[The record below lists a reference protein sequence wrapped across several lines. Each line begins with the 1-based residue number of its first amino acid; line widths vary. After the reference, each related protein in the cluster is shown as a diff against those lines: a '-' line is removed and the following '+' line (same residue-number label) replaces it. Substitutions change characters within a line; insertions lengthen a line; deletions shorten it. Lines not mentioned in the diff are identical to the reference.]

1 MRHPCLHR
9 HPVPRRGR
17 IDRRRFIDMAIS
29 CDKSLSV
36 LLLESSSDS
45 WVVVDFFAETVLHER
60 MSSDADVELL
70 L

>member
-1 MRHPCLHR
+1 
-9 HPVPRRGR
+9 
-17 IDRRRFIDMAIS
+17 MAIS

-36 LLLESSSDS
+36 LLLESSSDC